1 MTVYVTPY
9 VSGVNGQFYGA
20 PGRRI
25 VIVGDS
31 RTQQNYD
38 QTATAITGRPRWFCW
53 AQCLSGQRL
62 DLINNAGV
70 NGQFVSDMLARLYNS
85 SSGAGFGALGDASTA
100 VTSAPGALG
109 FITDYVAFYGG
120 YNDLFGNGT
129 SAATTYAT
137 AVQILNA
144 IVNSGATL
152 IICTVAPPSSAAS
165 GYSAAKARELRLYNN
180 LLRDYANTHRG
191 VYLADFYSAVVNP
204 TSASLEG
211 AATDYRDGTIHENNR
226 GGYKEGKVFS
236 TLIQSLVPPR
246 TELLPV
252 SNAETIALDASI
264 PLLMV
269 NPLLTGTAAISA
281 TGFSGTTAGSNLA
294 NANFVTGGTM
304 STVLSA
310 VAQRQG
316 YGSAIR
322 MTCTASANNDSAEIR
337 FPTVHSSLVVGG
349 TYIAVCEIGYT
360 GAAAA
365 ALATTDNFRGPQ
377 AYFQYTDA
385 GGNQFS
391 WDMAIQNASDVALF
405 DSNILTMRTRPFTVP
420 QGAVPTLA
428 RLNVS
433 AIASGAGTFVVD
445 VSRPTIIR
453 IA

>member
-1 MTVYVTPY
+1 
-9 VSGVNGQFYGA
+9 
-20 PGRRI
+20 
-25 VIVGDS
+25 
-31 RTQQNYD
+31 
-38 QTATAITGRPRWFCW
+38 
-53 AQCLSGQRL
+53 
-62 DLINNAGV
+62 
-70 NGQFVSDMLARLYNS
+70 
-85 SSGAGFGALGDASTA
+85 
-100 VTSAPGALG
+100 
-109 FITDYVAFYGG
+109 
-120 YNDLFGNGT
+120 
-129 SAATTYAT
+129 
-137 AVQILNA
+137 
-144 IVNSGATL
+144 
-152 IICTVAPPSSAAS
+152 
-165 GYSAAKARELRLYNN
+165 
-180 LLRDYANTHRG
+180 